1 MRFFVDP
8 WDPGYGASLDVE
20 ELGESNA
27 RVVAD
32 VKIPENRWRSLDP
45 DRKVAPPA
53 VTLFVDGVRRIDARV
68 WLDEPTDHTM
78 ASPALCASYAA
89 GVVCCCAG
97 GGAHLLTFE
106 VRRGL
111 FTTAVHAVDIPTTA

>member
-1 MRFFVDP
+1 VTLELGRSGMRFSVDS
-8 WDPGYGASLDVE
+8 WDPGYGAGLGVE
-20 ELGESNA
+20 EHGESSA

-32 VKIPENRWRSLDP
+32 DVELPADRWRPLDP
-45 DRKVAPPA
+45 DREVKPRP

-68 WLDEPTDHTM
+68 WVDEPAGDTI

-97 GGAHLLTFE
+97 ARARTC
-106 VRRGL
+106 
-111 FTTAVHAVDIPTTA
+111 